1 MPGLRQG
8 VSGGMVEREEYRVA
22 EARRGAG
29 VRTRRV
35 AGQVMAMWIAHALF
49 SFVVLSL
56 GLSMVSHRPPSE
68 RR

>member
-1 MPGLRQG
+1 
-8 VSGGMVEREEYRVA
+8 
-22 EARRGAG
+22 
-29 VRTRRV
+29 
-35 AGQVMAMWIAHALF
+35 MAMWIAHALF